1 MKKTLALV
9 LALLML
15 ACTFT
20 GVLAE
25 ETREDYE
32 ITYMIPG
39 VKDSSSLDNPIGQII
54 YDKFGIIINLV
65 GYAGDWEERCAMW
78 LAGNDYPDM
87 VQLQGNTMVKKYI
100 EAGAVLNLS
109 ELAEKCNAQNFLT
122 FHAQSIPYWKL
133 ATGTDDLYK
142 YEANC
147 PDMEVAEG
155 PMFDMLVRS
164 DILEEQGWPELLTD
178 DDYIAV
184 LKKAME
190 DHPTTEN
197 GDPTIGITFAG
208 AEDWMLTTILMLDRG
223 GYTECNS
230 GLSVFWNNQKD
241 VFEDK
246 FSNIYFKEGL
256 KFLNRMY
263 QEGILDEEIFTTDSA
278 TVTEQLQS
286 GTALSTWYVT
296 WEQGGANQ
304 ALREAGKENMEY
316 VIMPNTT
323 KLQLDNGEKRCI
335 RILDTYDWQSVVITK
350 NAKYPERIMELLDWA
365 STEEGQVLLGWG
377 IEGVHY
383 TIDENGL
390 RQVTPESIA
399 CMQGTGDEH
408 FNDGV
413 GYYYF
418 LGLSSDYDE
427 NKQIYNRV
435 MDGSVYELTVSDRT
449 KEVYSHYGWEK
460 ATDPWQNNDKFDF
473 EYVHTGLAGTVAL
486 NPTSDESALDTKLS
500 EYIYKH
506 MAQLILAES
515 DEEFESMYDEF
526 LAEYQSFGPQTVVDA
541 YNAVYDGIKADFAEA
556 SK

>member
-1 MKKTLALV
+1 M
-9 LALLML
+9 
-15 ACTFT
+15 
-20 GVLAE
+20 
-25 ETREDYE
+25 
-32 ITYMIPG
+32 
-39 VKDSSSLDNPIGQII
+39 
-54 YDKFGIIINLV
+54 
-65 GYAGDWEERCAMW
+65 
-78 LAGNDYPDM
+78 
-87 VQLQGNTMVKKYI
+87 
-100 EAGAVLNLS
+100 LNLS

-427 NKQIYNRV
+427 NKQVYNRV

-526 LAEYQSFGPQTVVDA
+526 LTEYQSFGPQTVVDA